1 MTPPPDASSPVH
13 VRDTSGFFGHP
24 RGLATLFFTE
34 MWERFSYYG
43 MRALLILFMT
53 ASAEQANPGLG
64 FSEGLSGALY
74 GLYTSMVYLL
84 SLPGG
89 WVADNLWGQR
99 RAVFVGGVIIALGHF
114 TLAGPLVGLPDRPS
128 FFLGL
133 LFIVIGTGLL
143 KPNVS
148 TMVGDLYP
156 RLSDSATDHE
166 RQIWGAKRDAAFSIF
181 YMGINVGAML
191 GPFVCSTLGEIWN
204 WHLGFSAAGFGM
216 VLGLVQYRLGDRH
229 LGEAGLFRSDAPGE
243 IIARRQRNFYL
254 AAAVC
259 AAAAAYVVFL
269 LMGGAIE
276 IVAFVTWVGYAIL
289 LVVILFFAYLIFGVA
304 QSAALLALFVVLV
317 MAFRLGVAGMVPAL
331 EGTAS
336 GQWAIIGTLGAF
348 IVMCGSLLGLG
359 RTVSLDQKR
368 LMTIFWLFILA
379 AIFWSGFEQAGS
391 SMNLFAQDLTDR
403 VLFGFEVPTGWLQNI
418 NPFFIIVLAPIF
430 GSMWTWLATRDRNP
444 SIPMKFALGLIGLA
458 GGLFVLAWGATY
470 ASEASR
476 VSMAWLTVT
485 YFLFTCGELALS
497 PVGLSSMTKLAP
509 QGRLGQMMGIWF
521 IAAALGNLFAGLV
534 AAQLETLPAVTL
546 FTNVAIFAGGA
557 GVLAMVI
564 SPGVR
569 KLMGGVS

>member
-1 MTPPPDASSPVH
+1 MTPPPDASGPAH
-13 VRDTSGFFGHP
+13 ARDTAGFFGHP

-53 ASAEQANPGLG
+53 ASAEQANPGMG
-64 FSEGLSGALY
+64 FSESVSGALY

-99 RAVFVGGVIIALGHF
+99 RAVFVGGVIIAIGHF

-156 RLSDSATDHE
+156 RLPESATDHE
-166 RQIWGAKRDAAFSIF
+166 RQIWGARRDAAFSIF

-191 GPFVCSTLGEIWN
+191 GPFICSTLGELWN

-216 VLGLVQYRLGDRH
+216 ILGLVQYRLGGRH
-229 LGEAGLFRSDAPGE
+229 LGEAGLFRSDDPGE
-243 IIARRQRNFYL
+243 VIARRQRNFYL

-259 AAAAAYVVFL
+259 AATAAWIVFL
-269 LMGGAIE
+269 VMGGALE
-276 IVAFVTWVGYAIL
+276 LVAFVTWVGYAIL
-289 LVVILFFAYLIFGVA
+289 LVVVLFFAYLIFGA
-304 QSAALLALFVVLV
+304 RQAAGLLVLFAVLV
-317 MAFRLGVAGMVPAL
+317 AAFRAGVAGVPVGD
-331 EGTAS
+331 GTAA
-336 GQWAIIGTLGAF
+336 GQWAIVGTLGVF
-348 IVMCGSLLGLG
+348 IVMCGGLLGLG
-359 RTVSLDQKR
+359 RAVSVDQKR
-368 LMTIFWLFILA
+368 LMVIFWLFILA
-379 AIFWSGFEQAGS
+379 AIFWSGFEQGGS
-391 SMNLFAQDLTDR
+391 SMNLFAQDLTNR

-418 NPFFIIVLAPIF
+418 NPFFIIVLAPVF
-430 GSMWTWLATRDRNP
+430 GTMWTWLATRDRNP
-444 SIPMKFALGLIGLA
+444 SIPMKFALGLVGLA
-458 GGLFVLAWGATY
+458 GGMFVLAWGAAY
-470 ASEASR
+470 ASETSR
-476 VSMAWLTVT
+476 VSMAWLTVS

-534 AAQLETLPAVTL
+534 AAQLETLPAATL
-546 FTNVAIFAGGA
+546 FTNVAIFAGAA
-557 GVLAMVI
+557 GLLAIVV
-564 SPGVR
+564 SPGVKR
-569 KLMGGVS
+569 LMGGVS